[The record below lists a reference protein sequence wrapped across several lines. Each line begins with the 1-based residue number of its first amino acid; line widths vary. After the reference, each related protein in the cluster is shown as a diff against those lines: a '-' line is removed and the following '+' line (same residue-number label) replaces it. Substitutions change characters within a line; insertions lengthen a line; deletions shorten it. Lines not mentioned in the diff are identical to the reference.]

1 MQGVCD
7 IFIFFFLLF
16 FTFLQKITF
25 LPKKQIDFLAK
36 ACYNREK
43 TLNEKK
49 GTQRMKI
56 ALIAHDKKKSDII
69 DLAKEYRD
77 VLAEH
82 ELYATGTTGT
92 LIMGETGLTIC
103 RMKSGPLGGDQQIGA
118 MLADG
123 ELDLIIF
130 LRDPLTAQPHEPDV
144 SALLR
149 LCDVQKIPLA
159 TNISSATIMLETLK
173 NGSYFS

>member
-1 MQGVCD
+1 
-7 IFIFFFLLF
+7 
-16 FTFLQKITF
+16 
-25 LPKKQIDFLAK
+25 
-36 ACYNREK
+36 
-43 TLNEKK
+43 
-49 GTQRMKI
+49 MKI
-56 ALIAHDKKKSDII
+56 ALIAHDKKKDEII
-69 DLAKEYRD
+69 DLAKEYRE
-77 VLAEH
+77 VLGAY

-92 LIMGETGLTIC
+92 LIMGETALPIH

-118 MLADG
+118 MLANG

-159 TNISSATIMLETLK
+159 TNASSARIMLDALK
-173 NGSYFS
+173 SKSFFNAVK